1 YSCVDGGSGVQTCAG
16 PIASGAALDTT
27 VGVHQFIVNAT
38 DNVKNASSLSH
49 PYNVAFA
56 ICPLYDAT
64 TTKKAGSTV
73 PIKLR
78 LCDVNGQNLS
88 SPLIAVHATGVTF
101 TTTSTPAAL
110 DDAGNANPDFDF
122 RYDAGLN
129 GYIFNL
135 STTGYG
141 TGTYTLSFTAGVDP
155 TTHGAPFAVR

>member
-1 YSCVDGGSGVQTCAG
+1 AHPDVCDLDPVQKCTAVQPITGIKVDKKPPTITLTTPPAGTPVYTVNQVVNAGYSCVDGGSGVQTCAG

-101 TTTSTPAAL
+101 TT
-110 DDAGNANPDFDF
+110 
-122 RYDAGLN
+122 
-129 GYIFNL
+129 
-135 STTGYG
+135 
-141 TGTYTLSFTAGVDP
+141 
-155 TTHGAPFAVR
+155 